1 MSTVSERKGWK
12 ISEVERLIGLPR
24 RDIQRSCY
32 HGKGGVGIL
41 EPRDGSWGRRLYS
54 AEDLG
59 ILFIVKQ
66 YRDRG
71 YSLPEIKHL
80 LCQSEKAGGYHAL
93 AGFQVA
99 RLREQEEIAREQ
111 VVRGEALRVF
121 LSDSERETKLAD
133 LVELCVAHHILISAL
148 ASPRAV
154 LTTEIRACLEDLLS
168 CRRQGLDPKALEVR
182 EIAGD
187 ALAILDKAR
196 CPGTERVPS
205 PLAEMLNEPG
215 LDLAIELWMGPG
227 SYAYLEEALNI

>member
-1 MSTVSERKGWK
+1 MSTASERKGWK
-12 ISEVERLIGLPR
+12 ISEVERLVGLPR
-24 RDIQRSCY
+24 RDIQRVCY

-41 EPRDGSWGRRLYS
+41 EPKDGSWGRRLYS

-80 LCQSEKAGGYHAL
+80 LCQSEKEGHYYAL
-93 AGFQVA
+93 ASFQVA
-99 RLREQEEIAREQ
+99 RLREQEETAQEQ
-111 VVRGEALRVF
+111 VVRGEALQVF
-121 LSDSERETKLAD
+121 LSGSERKAKLAD
-133 LVELCVAHHILISAL
+133 LVERCVAHHILISAP
-148 ASPRAV
+148 ASQKAAS
-154 LTTEIRACLEDLLS
+154 TTEIRACLEGLLS
-168 CRRQGLDPKALEVR
+168 CRRQGLDPKSLEAR

-187 ALAILDKAR
+187 ALAILNKVR
-196 CPGTERVPS
+196 YPGDERTSS